1 MRGLPMTVNET
12 LDQDRVTDLHD
23 KPIRSPKRL
32 AHWLTYALGVLVLVL
47 AIRFFAFNPRWEWP
61 TIWSWLFSAR
71 VLSGLAHTILIT
83 VCSTVAGL
91 LLGLVVAAARLSEFA
106 VLRTVAAAYVWVIRA
121 TPGLVLILFIYF
133 FAALVPTLGLGLPG
147 FGPIVEVPTNEVVS
161 QFSAAVIGL
170 SAYLGAYS
178 SEIFR
183 GGVLS
188 IPSGQ
193 FEACHSLGL
202 SAWKTY
208 TKVIGPQIVRVITPP
223 LANEVVTM
231 FKNTSLVSV
240 IGYVELLTTV
250 QLVYSQN
257 FKTVPLL
264 TVAVIWY
271 LALTS
276 LAMLGQ
282 SQLEKR
288 FGRGFA
294 RRTVK
299 TTGESGSVPS

>member
-1 MRGLPMTVNET
+1 MTVNDT
-12 LDQDRVTDLHD
+12 LSQSRVTAPHD
-23 KPIRSPKRL
+23 QPIRDPKRL
-32 AHWLTYALGVLVLVL
+32 AHWLSYALGAFLLVL
-47 AIRFFAFNPRWEWP
+47 AVRFLAFNPRWEWP
-61 TIWSWLFSAR
+61 TVWDWLFSAR
-71 VLSGLAHTILIT
+71 ILSGLANTILIT
-83 VCSTVAGL
+83 VCSTAVGL
-91 LLGLVVAAARLSEFA
+91 LIGLVVAACRLSEFT
-106 VLRTVAAAYVWVIRA
+106 VLRVLAATYVWVIRA

-133 FAALVPTLGLGLPG
+133 IAALMPTLSLGVP
-147 FGPIVEVPTNEVVS
+147 FFAPIAEIPTNEVVS
-161 QFSAAVIGL
+161 QFSAAIIGL

-183 GGVLS
+183 GGMMS

-202 SAWKTY
+202 SAWKTF
-208 TKVIGPQIVRVITPP
+208 TKVIGPQIIRVITPT

-240 IGYVELLTTV
+240 IGYVELLTTA

-257 FKTVPLL
+257 FKTIPLL

-282 SQLEKR
+282 SRLEKR
-288 FGRGFA
+288 FGRGFD

-299 TTGESGSVPS
+299 NADDQGAPA